1 MVNPPLG
8 MHVCPTRVDG
18 QPVLFAHAITPGMC
32 QDRQRGL
39 YHKCFT
45 CVHNNA
51 HGEAG
56 MKASAA
62 FAKLPQPAKVSAG

>member
-1 MVNPPLG
+1 
-8 MHVCPTRVDG
+8 
-18 QPVLFAHAITPGMC
+18 MC

-56 MKASAA
+56 MKLVAVFS
-62 FAKLPQPAKVSAG
+62 KLPQPVKVSAG